1 MKRTKITFVNSTMN
15 TGGIEVFILNVLR
28 TLDPSKFDTTV
39 LVYSDE
45 KFDLEEEVI
54 LTGAKIV
61 RITDPQKIS
70 KIRHIGNL
78 VSTLRVLQPDV
89 VHINTYFDSVYVLIA
104 AKLAGIKKTIN
115 HSHTARA
122 LGESSVKK
130 LQYMIT
136 RPVINK
142 LSFKRLAC
150 SQEAGIALFG
160 KSKFILIN
168 NGIRTQDYKFD
179 AATRK
184 RLRANL
190 NLPSEAKVIGHV
202 GRLEKVKNHK
212 FLISILKTLNS
223 SDESYYLVLVGDGSQ
238 RASIQRLIAKYNL
251 EDKVRLLGD
260 RRDVKDLYNM
270 FDVFVFPSLYE
281 GLPLSLVEAQA
292 NGLTCL
298 VSDNVDNMVKLT
310 DTLIFLSIH
319 NEQSWISRIKDP
331 ASLSRMSG
339 LSGSSYDIR
348 EVSNRLIGLYKDE

>member
-15 TGGIEVFILNVLR
+15 TGGIEVFILNVLC
-28 TLDPSKFDTTV
+28 TLDPSKFDVTV

-45 KFDLEEEVI
+45 KFDLEEEVTS
-54 LTGAKIV
+54 TGAKIV

-70 KIRHIGNL
+70 KIKHLQNL
-78 VSTLRVLQPDV
+78 VSILRIIQPDV
-89 VHINTYFDSVYVLIA
+89 IHINTYFDSVYVLIA
-104 AKLAGIKKTIN
+104 AKLAGVKKTIN

-122 LGESSVKK
+122 LGESKVKK
-130 LQYMIT
+130 LQYVIA
-136 RPVINK
+136 RPLINR

-150 SQEAGIALFG
+150 SKEAGIALFG
-160 KSKFILIN
+160 ESSFILIN
-168 NGIRTQDYKFD
+168 NGIRTQDYIFD
-179 AATRK
+179 AKTRK
-184 RLRANL
+184 RLRENL
-190 NLPSEAKVIGHV
+190 KLPNEAKVIGHV

-223 SDESYYLVLVGDGSQ
+223 LDESYYLVLVGDGTQ

-260 RRDVKDLYNM
+260 RRDVRDLYNV
-270 FDVFVFPSLYE
+270 FDVFVFPSIYE

-298 VSDNVDNMVKLT
+298 VSDNVDHMVKLT
-310 DTLIFLSIH
+310 DSLVFLSIH
-319 NEQSWISRIKDP
+319 NEESWVGRIKDP
-331 ASLSRMSG
+331 DSLSRMSG